1 MTDLIKATRATVT
14 IGNLSIDG
22 FMLPD
27 GSYRMS
33 QTQASGCV
41 EKSEINARRFLE
53 SKAIKALLGNT
64 YTPDSFEVE
73 GAGEGRGGTRINALP
88 LNVITAFWY
97 NEASKGNKTAQS
109 LVWALLTE
117 SLERRFDAAFNIQ
130 RSEQERDGRLID
142 RIQTLERDLA
152 QLGEGFAW
160 DNVKDQEVAYLLQL
174 LKENGIEPYQVP
186 TMKDKS

>member
-1 MTDLIKATRATVT
+1 MTEPIRATRATVT
-14 IGNLSIDG
+14 IGNLTIDG

-33 QTQASGCV
+33 QTQASGCI
-41 EKSEINARRFLE
+41 EKPEINARRFLE

-73 GAGEGRGGTRINALP
+73 SLGEARGGTRINALP
-88 LNVITAFWY
+88 LPVITAFWY
-97 NEASKGNKTAQS
+97 SEANKGNKVAQS

-130 RSEQERDGRLID
+130 RSEKERDDRLID
-142 RIQTLERDLA
+142 RIQTLEADLA

-160 DNVKDQEVAYLLQL
+160 DNVKDQEIMYLTQL
-174 LKENGIEPYQVP
+174 LKDNGIDPYQVP
-186 TMKDKS
+186 TIEGEA